1 MTHGS
6 EKYLFF
12 NIIKNRIPFKKI
24 YNNFTKEILIDETV
38 MEKSLIEQ
46 KMSEILTLY
55 ESIHPT
61 KKQKTGP
68 ESEKAEKTISEELSA
83 IFENINEEEMEAEI
97 KNSYLLSVTQ
107 LADTTGTE
115 TDTNSS
121 KMKFEPYPEV
131 RTTIR
136 VFNMFSPFIF

>member
-38 MEKSLIEQ
+38 IEKSLIEQ
-46 KMSEILTLY
+46 KMSEILTLC

-68 ESEKAEKTISEELSA
+68 ESEKTISQELTA
-83 IFENINEEEMEAEI
+83 IFENINEDEMEAEI

-107 LADTTGTE
+107 LADTSVTE
-115 TDTNSS
+115 TDPNSS

-131 RTTIR
+131 STTIR
-136 VFNMFSPFIF
+136 VFNIFSLFTF